1 MARSLRG
8 SGGTDDLVLLN
19 IESQG
24 RGVPH
29 VHALSSE
36 GSAEYLLKYLCK
48 GAGSAMTAAD
58 EKYDDDVEMLDGAGF
73 CGFSIVCAV
82 KRETGE
88 ASSS

>member
-1 MARSLRG
+1 M
-8 SGGTDDLVLLN
+8 
-19 IESQG
+19 
-24 RGVPH
+24 
-29 VHALSSE
+29 
-36 GSAEYLLKYLCK
+36 YLLKYLCK
-48 GAGSAMTAAD
+48 GAGSTMTAAD

>member
-36 GSAEYLLKYLCK
+36 GSAKYLLKYLCK
-48 GAGSAMTAAD
+48 GAGSTMTAAE
-58 EKYDDDVEMLDGAGF
+58 EKYDDDVEMLDALDHEELISMLADVVQG
-73 CGFSIVCAV
+73 VDV
-82 KRETGE
+82 D
-88 ASSS
+88 

>member
-58 EKYDDDVEMLDGAGF
+58 EKYDDDVEMLDAFDHEELISMLADVLQG
-73 CGFSIVCAV
+73 VDV
-82 KRETGE
+82 D
-88 ASSS
+88 

>member
-36 GSAEYLLKYLCK
+36 GSAKYLLKYLCK

-58 EKYDDDVEMLDGAGF
+58 EKYDDDVEMLDAFDHEELISMLADVLQG
-73 CGFSIVCAV
+73 VDV
-82 KRETGE
+82 D
-88 ASSS
+88 

>member
-36 GSAEYLLKYLCK
+36 GSAKYLLKYLCK
-48 GAGSAMTAAD
+48 GAGSTMTAAD
-58 EKYDDDVEMLDGAGF
+58 EKYDDDVEMLDAFDHEELISMLADVLQG
-73 CGFSIVCAV
+73 VDV
-82 KRETGE
+82 D
-88 ASSS
+88 

>member
-58 EKYDDDVEMLDGAGF
+58 EKYDDDVEMLDAFDQEELISMLADVVQG
-73 CGFSIVCAV
+73 VDV
-82 KRETGE
+82 D
-88 ASSS
+88 

>member
-8 SGGTDDLVLLN
+8 LGGTDDLVLLN

-29 VHALSSE
+29 VHALSS
-36 GSAEYLLKYLCK
+36 SAEYLLKYLCK

-58 EKYDDDVEMLDGAGF
+58 EKYDDDVEMLDAFDHEELISMLADVLQG
-73 CGFSIVCAV
+73 VDV
-82 KRETGE
+82 D
-88 ASSS
+88 

>member
-8 SGGTDDLVLLN
+8 SGGSDDLVLLN
-19 IESQG
+19 TESQG

-58 EKYDDDVEMLDGAGF
+58 EKYDDDVEMLDAFDHEELISMLADVLQG
-73 CGFSIVCAV
+73 VDV
-82 KRETGE
+82 D
-88 ASSS
+88 

>member
-1 MARSLRG
+1 M
-8 SGGTDDLVLLN
+8 
-19 IESQG
+19 
-24 RGVPH
+24 
-29 VHALSSE
+29 
-36 GSAEYLLKYLCK
+36 YLLKYLCK

-58 EKYDDDVEMLDGAGF
+58 EKYDDDVEMLDVPEQVF

>member
-48 GAGSAMTAAD
+48 GAGSTMTAAD
-58 EKYDDDVEMLDGAGF
+58 EKYDDDVEMLDAFDHEELISMLADVVQG
-73 CGFSIVCAV
+73 VDV
-82 KRETGE
+82 D
-88 ASSS
+88 

>member
-36 GSAEYLLKYLCK
+36 GSAKYLLKYLCK
-48 GAGSAMTAAD
+48 GAGSTMTD
-58 EKYDDDVEMLDGAGF
+58 EKYDDDVEMLDVTEQVF
-73 CGFSIVCAV
+73 CGFGVVCAV

-88 ASSS
+88 GRSS

>member
-58 EKYDDDVEMLDGAGF
+58 EKYDDDVEMLDAFDHEELISMLADVVQG
-73 CGFSIVCAV
+73 VDV
-82 KRETGE
+82 D
-88 ASSS
+88 